1 MKKRTNQILGTLLCL
16 ATLLTACEK
25 TPVNGGEE
33 TKPDEGGEV
42 TPPDPTPEPADELV
56 MVDLGLSVKWAS
68 QNLGAANPHKTGD
81 RYAWGETAAKT
92 SFAWSNYSFGET
104 PSKYNAT
111 DQKTILDPEDDAA
124 AKELK
129 DFWRIPA
136 KAEWDELRS
145 ASKCKW
151 TWTERKGVPG
161 YEVTSLSNGNSIF
174 LPATSDKGDASY
186 WTATLTS
193 TPQMA
198 YVLTFD
204 SGKYSSML
212 SGRNAGL
219 VIRPVY
225 GAAFHIV
232 TPAANLSYKAQN
244 LEVEVVSSI
253 GYHATAFPDWISE
266 VKVEE
271 AGANRKVHTF
281 SIQSNET
288 GKSRSAVISFC
299 NDEQK
304 CVPYTITQKA
314 DEGIDWDKDFYHK
327 SLVMRFTA
335 TWCQYC
341 PLMATALKSAQ
352 QQYPE
357 KIVPANIHGG
367 QSTLE
372 FSDCDVLATQYGI
385 TGYPSGIVDGRK
397 LVGNSSSTATTATNI
412 VNAVKDTESK
422 YPVTAAIGLNSAFT
436 GQKLDIDVNLFL
448 RKAEKYKLTVFLA
461 ESKIIASQA
470 DNTSG
475 TYINDYQHDDVVR
488 MSVSAVKGD
497 EIAATSPM
505 SIVKKQYSVT
515 VPSNYKKENLELI
528 VYVQRAFGDQTV
540 AASGDYGGYY
550 VDNAAV
556 VPVGQKLEPAYAE

>member
-25 TPVNGGEE
+25 APVNGGEE

-129 DFWRIPA
+129 DFWRIPT

-145 ASKCKW
+145 ASKCTW
-151 TWTERKGVPG
+151 TWTERKGVAG
-161 YEVTSLSNGNSIF
+161 YEVKSKSTENSIF
-174 LPATSDKGDASY
+174 LPAADLSY

-198 YVLTFD
+198 YVLSMD
-204 SGKYSSML
+204 ANKYNTML
-212 SGRNAGL
+212 SGRNVGQL
-219 VIRPVY
+219 IRPVY
-225 GAAFHIV
+225 GPAFHIV
-232 TPAANLSYKAQN
+232 TPAASISYKAQT

-253 GYHATAFPDWISE
+253 GYHATSFPDWISE
-266 VKVEE
+266 TSVKEV
-271 AGANRKVHTF
+271 GTGRKVHTF
-281 SIQSNET
+281 SIQANTT
-288 GKSRSAVISFC
+288 GAARTAVISFC

-304 CVPYTITQKA
+304 CVPYTVSQKP
-314 DEGIDWDKDFYHK
+314 DEGVDWDKTFYHK
-327 SLVMRFTA
+327 SLMMRFTA

-341 PLMATALKSAQ
+341 PMMATALKTAQ
-352 QQYPE
+352 ANYPN
-357 KIVPANIHGG
+357 KIIPANIHGG
-367 QSTLE
+367 SSSLE
-372 FSDCDVLATQYGI
+372 FTNYTTLATLYDI
-385 TGYPSGIVDGRK
+385 DGYPSGIVDGRK
-397 LVGNSSSTATTATNI
+397 SIGNSSNTDATANSI
-412 VNAVKDTESK
+412 VNAVKETESK

-436 GQKLDIDVNLFL
+436 GQKLEVNVDMFL
-448 RKAEKYKLTVFLA
+448 RNAEKYKLTIFLT

-470 DNTSG
+470 DANAG
-475 TYINDYQHDDVVR
+475 AYINDYQHDDVVR
-488 MSVSAVKGD
+488 MCLTSLTGD
-497 EIAATSPM
+497 EISVTSPM

-515 VPSNYKKENLELI
+515 VPTNYKKENLQLV

-540 AASGDYGGYY
+540 AASGDFGGYY
-550 VDNAAV
+550 VDNAVV